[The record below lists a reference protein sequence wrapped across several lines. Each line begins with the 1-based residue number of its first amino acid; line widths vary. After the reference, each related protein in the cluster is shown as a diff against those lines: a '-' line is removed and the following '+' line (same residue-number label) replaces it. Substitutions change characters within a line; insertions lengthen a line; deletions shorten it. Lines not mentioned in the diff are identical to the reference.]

1 MPREL
6 YAVPDQFTVALPEP
20 SGARSD
26 LTLTA
31 NHRALIA
38 SVRSKVG
45 EIIGSAEGRH
55 TMAHRAEV
63 GVGSCIMIMYNYKT

>member
-55 TMAHRAEV
+55 TMAHKEWATVALEKLR
-63 GVGSCIMIMYNYKT
+63 